1 MNINFNEKIYDAFQ
15 LDPSTPREI
24 RAIQVDVFYSDKKRP
39 PSWGTNTGLKL
50 LGF

>member
-1 MNINFNEKIYDAFQ
+1 MNINLNEDIYDAFQ
-15 LDPSTPREI
+15 LDPSNPREI
-24 RAIQVDVFYSDKKRP
+24 RAIHVDVFYSDEKRP